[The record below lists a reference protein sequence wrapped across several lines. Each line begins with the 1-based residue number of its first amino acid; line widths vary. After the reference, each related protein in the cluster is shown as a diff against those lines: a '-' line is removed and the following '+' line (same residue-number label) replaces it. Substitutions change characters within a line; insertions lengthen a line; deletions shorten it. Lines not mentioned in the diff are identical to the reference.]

1 MFLLSPK
8 DSTLALFLHG
18 TISKMFHPT
27 GRLLVCH
34 ISFQRKIGNHMKP
47 WDLFRYFFSDGSSG
61 SLCRWFSSFSFL
73 VSACGSVRHR
83 SLVKFWSWRIF
94 PNPPIDGESSILWI
108 FLGTPS
114 LIIGAY
120 HVHVLFMRVPRTYIS
135 RNSFILLTRSAS
147 TCTGAS
153 TVLLGIFRMALV
165 LPVRGKIME
174 GSHSANISGCET
186 SCSGR
191 WEKSEFMY
199 LSSLSSLR

>member
-1 MFLLSPK
+1 MRSVSIL
-8 DSTLALFLHG
+8 
-18 TISKMFHPT
+18 
-27 GRLLVCH
+27 
-34 ISFQRKIGNHMKP
+34 
-47 WDLFRYFFSDGSSG
+47 FSDGSSG

-83 SLVKFWSWRIF
+83 SLVKFWSWRIS
-94 PNPPIDGESSILWI
+94 PNPPIDGESNILWI

-120 HVHVLFMRVPRTYIS
+120 HVHVLFMRVPSTYIS

-174 GSHSANISGCET
+174 GSHSANISGCENN
-186 SCSGR
+186 CSGR

>member
-1 MFLLSPK
+1 MSYLLL
-8 DSTLALFLHG
+8 TNN
-18 TISKMFHPT
+18 
-27 GRLLVCH
+27 
-34 ISFQRKIGNHMKP
+34 RKPYETMRSVSI
-47 WDLFRYFFSDGSSG
+47 LFSDGSSG

-83 SLVKFWSWRIF
+83 SLVKFWSWRIS
-94 PNPPIDGESSILWI
+94 PNPPIDGESNILWI

-120 HVHVLFMRVPRTYIS
+120 HVHVLFMRVPSTYIS

-174 GSHSANISGCET
+174 GSHSANISGCENN
-186 SCSGR
+186 CSGR